1 VTENIL
7 GSVDGTVDVVR
18 RYPMPEI
25 ILELA
30 EGRTLE
36 QKRTIVKEFTD
47 TLVRV
52 CGVDREAV
60 VVIIHE
66 NPRTDKAK
74 GGLLFCD
81 R

>member
-1 VTENIL
+1 
-7 GSVDGTVDVVR
+7 
-18 RYPMPEI
+18 MPEI

-30 EGRTLE
+30 EGRTIE
-36 QKRTIVKEFTD
+36 QKRQIVKEFTD
-47 TLVRV
+47 TIVQV

-66 NPRTDKAK
+66 NPKTDKAK
-74 GGLLFCD
+74 GGVLFND

>member
-1 VTENIL
+1 
-7 GSVDGTVDVVR
+7 
-18 RYPMPEI
+18 MPEI

-52 CGVDREAV
+52 IGVDREAV

-66 NPRTDKAK
+66 NPRTDKTNRLTTTSPVMAATAPEPAIA
-74 GGLLFCD
+74 LSAV
-81 R
+81 

>member
-1 VTENIL
+1 
-7 GSVDGTVDVVR
+7 
-18 RYPMPEI
+18 MPEI

-30 EGRTLE
+30 EGRTVE

-47 TLVRV
+47 TIVKV

-74 GGLLFCD
+74 GGVLFCD

>member
-1 VTENIL
+1 
-7 GSVDGTVDVVR
+7 
-18 RYPMPEI
+18 MPEI

-66 NPRTDKAK
+66 NPRTDKTNR
-74 GGLLFCD
+74 LTTTSPDDELSES
-81 R
+81 RSLVPLT